1 MSGQTKNLLKAI
13 EVGTREEIW
22 EAAKRLSSAET
33 ETNLSLLSLLTTGK
47 KPDTRA
53 AAAYVLGLSRN
64 GAARCSLENVLS
76 NRDEDPAV
84 RGHAAEALGYI
95 QNRDSVNVLI
105 QNLSEKNAGVK
116 YWCIFAL
123 GQIGDPE
130 SIPMLR
136 REAESSNNEFYET
149 RSLQAE
155 ALDAIAEIERR
166 KA

>member
-1 MSGQTKNLLKAI
+1 M
-13 EVGTREEIW
+13 
-22 EAAKRLSSAET
+22 
-33 ETNLSLLSLLTTGK
+33 
-47 KPDTRA
+47 
-53 AAAYVLGLSRN
+53 
-64 GAARCSLENVLS
+64 LS